1 MSDIE
6 LQNDAGDFRLLD
18 RACIDSLKQMR
29 EVDRYT
35 KGMYCWIGF
44 KKKSMDFTAS
54 PRIAG
59 KTKWSPFKLLGLA
72 IDGITSFTVTPLR
85 ISTILGVLISL
96 CAFMYMFVIIFKT
109 LIYGE
114 PQHGFPTIM
123 VTVLFLGGIQLL
135 ALGIIGE
142 YIGTIFKETKKR
154 PPYIIKEIDDD
165 DEKE

>member
-1 MSDIE
+1 
-6 LQNDAGDFRLLD
+6 
-18 RACIDSLKQMR
+18 
-29 EVDRYT
+29 
-35 KGMYCWIGF
+35 
-44 KKKSMDFTAS
+44 
-54 PRIAG
+54 
-59 KTKWSPFKLLGLA
+59 
-72 IDGITSFTVTPLR
+72 
-85 ISTILGVLISL
+85 
-96 CAFMYMFVIIFKT
+96 MYMFVIIFKT